1 MAVFRKITGLI
12 AHPVF
17 SRLISSLGLYVPFK
31 LLAARMYVTVGTENQ
46 MQPSYM
52 ELRRDLVNVCSYR
65 E

>member
-1 MAVFRKITGLI
+1 MAVFRRTTGLI

-31 LLAARMYVTVGTENQ
+31 LLATRIYVTVGTESQ
-46 MQPSYM
+46 KQPSYM
-52 ELRRDLVNVCSYR
+52 ELRQDLVNVCSYR